1 MPSKYAPLSKL
12 AQRSSNSDLLRV
24 AQHRASDLNEALAK
38 LDRQTGQYQQ
48 QLGIKRESNAIAQAL
63 LRERG
68 QLARLLKAAV
78 KELQTVQERLRP
90 FDEAAAKLKE
100 EGMRDIPRLYAT
112 GVTDG
117 KIHPHCFFNTCAH
130 MSLS

>member
-100 EGMRDIPRLYAT
+100 EGCATYRGSTRLA
-112 GVTDG
+112 
-117 KIHPHCFFNTCAH
+117 
-130 MSLS
+130 